1 MKGTRKRRTHAR
13 TPVEALE
20 GLLGGHL
27 AGADGADLEEAVD
40 GAVEEGVPHVD
51 DDVDLGRPEGPR
63 EAAAGHPG
71 LALPSWHWQWQWQV
85 GHAFLRPS
93 ERWMPW
99 RG

>member
-40 GAVEEGVPHVD
+40 GAVEEGVPRVD
-51 DDVDLGRPEGPR
+51 EDVDLGRPEGPR
-63 EAAAGHPG
+63 EAAEGHRG
-71 LALPSWHWQWQWQV
+71 LVLPSW
-85 GHAFLRPS
+85 
-93 ERWMPW
+93 
-99 RG
+99 RGSGRSALCTVCGSV

>member
-1 MKGTRKRRTHAR
+1 
-13 TPVEALE
+13 VEALE

-71 LALPSWHWQWQWQV
+71 LALPSWQWQV
-85 GHAFLRPS
+85 SCVCVAVCGN
-93 ERWMPW
+93 
-99 RG
+99 

>member
-85 GHAFLRPS
+85 SWVCGS
-93 ERWMPW
+93 V
-99 RG
+99 